1 MRNLLACCILL
12 CSNAFTGQAQDCG
25 SVVLTINAHGQEGT
39 IGHHQLAQ
47 ADSLVF
53 MGADCN
59 RLFRVYTFEL
69 RIKDRRY
76 HTYGNRFTDEMKA
89 ALRNRKAGDLLHFS
103 NVKTKDRSNPEQIRM
118 VADQSIR
125 VVAND

>member
-59 RLFRVYTFEL
+59 RLFRVYTL
-69 RIKDRRY
+69 SCASRTGGITPTATGSLMR
-76 HTYGNRFTDEMKA
+76 
-89 ALRNRKAGDLLHFS
+89 
-103 NVKTKDRSNPEQIRM
+103 
-118 VADQSIR
+118 
-125 VVAND
+125 